1 MKKYRNRIWAVL
13 LSAAV
18 LTGLAACGSAGD
30 EKEETPEFVYVAEYA
45 DIPMGDSENESVNIM
60 QMTADTLYYR
70 LYAWDDQTGESSV
83 SLYSLALGESGATP
97 VKLPVQMDASGNLMQ
112 MKFDAEGNLYTA
124 TAEYEEIEQ
133 TDEEGNTY
141 TTYDYEHAKYF
152 LKKYQPDGTEVF
164 AEDITSS
171 MQSPDGWGVY
181 IQNMEVDKDGNLY
194 ISDQDSWIQVFDNT
208 GKKLFQVDLSSWIR
222 GMGVSKDGEVYV
234 AMWGNNG
241 DNVLRKV
248 DVAAKGFGPE
258 LTGLPG
264 NVQDGISPGIGKD
277 ILLRSNSGLF
287 EYDIATQS
295 YEQVLKF
302 IDCDLNEDYI
312 EELTATEDGRIM
324 LYYRDWGS
332 NENNIV
338 YLTQKPYAEVA
349 VKEILTLGALS
360 VDQNTYAAVIKFNKS
375 SEKYRITIRD
385 YSEDIDYDSENG
397 YQDAITRMNND
408 ILTGNAPDLI
418 SLNNINVKLMAQQ
431 GVFEDLGQYL
441 DGSGRLKREDLVQS
455 VLQAYTINDTLCA
468 IPTTFSISTLLS
480 ASSLVGDE
488 MGWTVDEMLEVVD
501 RMPEDAMI
509 MEYPSK
515 SRILYYMLTYGAD
528 DYVDW
533 TEGKCYFD
541 SPEFIKILEFA
552 NRFPMEY
559 SGGEDSPVMPQL
571 VAEGK
576 LLLVD
581 QYISQLSDYQII
593 QTIWGEPITC
603 IGYPTASSN
612 GSMLN
617 GNSAIAISSKSK
629 FKDVA
634 WEFLEG
640 FLIDSAS
647 SDRFSWGFSVMESK
661 LQEQFEEE
669 MKADY
674 ATDENGDVLTDEN
687 GKPVEISHGGWSF
700 GNNVSYEIYACT
712 QEEADAVRKLID
724 NTTTLVSQDTQIM
737 SIINEEVAP
746 YFEGQKSVQEVA
758 DIIQNRI
765 QTYVDEIR

>member
-1 MKKYRNRIWAVL
+1 MKRYRNRIWAVL
-13 LSAAV
+13 LSAAM
-18 LTGLAACGSAGD
+18 LAGLSACGGTGED
-30 EKEETPEFVYVAEYA
+30 KEETPEFVYVPEYA
-45 DIPMGDSENESVNIM
+45 DIPAGENDSISVI
-60 QMTADTLYYR
+60 QMTTDTLYYR
-70 LYAWDDQTGESSV
+70 SYTWDEQTGESSV
-83 SLYSLALGESGATP
+83 SLYSLALGEDGASP
-97 VKLPVQMDASGNLMQ
+97 VKLPIQMDNARNVMQ
-112 MKFDAEGNLYTA
+112 MKFDAAGNLYA
-124 TAEYEEIEQ
+124 AMAEYESIEE

-171 MQSPDGWGVY
+171 MQSQDGWGIY
-181 IQNMEVDKDGNLY
+181 IQSMEVDKDGNVY
-194 ISDQDSWIQVFDNT
+194 ISDQDTWIQVFDNT
-208 GKKLFQVDLSSWIR
+208 GKKLFQVDLSGWIR
-222 GMGVSKDGEVYV
+222 GMGLSKDGEIYV
-234 AMWGNNG
+234 SMWGSSG
-241 DNVLRKV
+241 DVVLRKV

-258 LTGLPG
+258 LTGLPS
-264 NVQDGISPGIGKD
+264 NMQDGISRGNGKD
-277 ILLRSNSGLF
+277 FLLRTNTGLY
-287 EYDIATQS
+287 EYDIASQS
-295 YEQVLKF
+295 SEEVLKF
-302 IDCDLNEDYI
+302 IDCDLSEDYI
-312 EELTATEDGRIM
+312 EYLTATEDGKIM

-332 NENNIV
+332 NENDIV
-338 YLTQKPYAEVA
+338 YLTQKPYSEVA
-349 VKEILTLGALS
+349 VKEVLTLGALS
-360 VDQNTYAAVIKFNKS
+360 VDQNTYAAIIKFNKS
-375 SEKYRITIRD
+375 NEKYRITVKD
-385 YSEDIDYDSENG
+385 YSEQIDYSSENS

-418 SLNNINVKLMAQQ
+418 SLNGINVKLMAQQ

-441 DGSGRLKREDLVQS
+441 DGSGNLKREDLVQS

-501 RMPEDAMI
+501 KMPEDAMI

-552 NRFPMEY
+552 NRFPAEFN
-559 SGGEDSPVMPQL
+559 GGEDTPVMPEL

-581 QYISQLSDYQII
+581 QSISQLSDYQII

-603 IGYPTASSN
+603 IGYPTAGSN
-612 GSMLN
+612 GSMLS
-617 GNSAIAISSKSK
+617 GSSAVAISSKSK
-629 FKDVA
+629 YKDAA

-640 FLIDSAS
+640 FLLDSAS
-647 SDRFSWGFSVMESK
+647 NNRFSWGFSVIESK
-661 LQEQFEEE
+661 LQEQFAEE
-669 MKADY
+669 MEADY
-674 ATDENGDVLTDEN
+674 ATDENGDILLDEN
-687 GKPVEISHGGWSF
+687 GEKVQISHGGWSF
-700 GNNVSYEIYACT
+700 GNNVSFEIYAST
-712 QEEADAVRKLID
+712 QEEADAVRELID